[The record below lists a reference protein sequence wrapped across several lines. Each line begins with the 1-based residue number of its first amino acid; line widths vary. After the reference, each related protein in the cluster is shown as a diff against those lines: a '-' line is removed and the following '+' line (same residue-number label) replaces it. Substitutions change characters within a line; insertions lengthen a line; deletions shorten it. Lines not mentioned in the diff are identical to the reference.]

1 MNQRNRIAGA
11 PVSWGVIGIP
21 DWGYRM
27 SADRM
32 LREAA
37 SAGLYALEAGPD
49 GFLPQD
55 AVRIA
60 RMLASRGF
68 ELVGGFVS
76 AVLHRPDMRE
86 AALGSIEQRAEFLA
100 AAGGDMLIV
109 SASVG
114 RDSYERSVEL
124 HDESWQEL
132 FANLGRVEE
141 IAARYGLT
149 VALHPHYGTV
159 VETDEHLERC
169 LDNCDIGLCLDTGHL
184 VVGGSNPVEIAERAP
199 DRVKHVHLK
208 DVDRSLATQLG
219 SRQIDFKEAVRH
231 GVFCPLGEGDVDI
244 GRLLYLLEQA
254 GYRGWYVLEQ
264 DTFIESEPKESCGPV
279 LDVRKSLRFLEEQ
292 FKCIG

>member
-1 MNQRNRIAGA
+1 
-11 PVSWGVIGIP
+11 
-21 DWGYRM
+21 M
-27 SADRM
+27 SNDRV

-37 SAGLYALEAGPD
+37 SAGLHALEAGPD

-55 AVRIA
+55 ADRTA

-68 ELVGGFVS
+68 ELVGGFVG

-86 AALGSIEQRAEFLA
+86 AALGSIEQRAEFFA

-124 HDESWQEL
+124 DDESWEEL

-149 VALHPHYGTV
+149 VALHPHYGTA
-159 VETDEHLERC
+159 VETDEHLERF

-231 GVFCPLGEGDVDI
+231 GVFCPLGEGDVGI
-244 GRLLYLLEQA
+244 GRLLYLLKQA

-264 DTFIESEPKESCGPV
+264 DTFIETEPEENCGPV
-279 LDVRKSLRFLEEQ
+279 LDARKSLRFLEEQ

>member
-1 MNQRNRIAGA
+1 
-11 PVSWGVIGIP
+11 
-21 DWGYRM
+21 M
-27 SADRM
+27 SNDRV

-37 SAGLYALEAGPD
+37 SAGLYVLEAGPD

-55 AVRIA
+55 AERSA
-60 RMLASRGF
+60 RMLTSRGF
-68 ELVGGFVS
+68 ELVGGFVA
-76 AVLHRPDMRE
+76 AVLHIPEMCAE
-86 AALGSIEQRAEFLA
+86 ALGSIEQRSKFFA
-100 AAGGDMLIV
+100 AAGGDVLAV
-109 SASVG
+109 SASAG
-114 RDSYERSVEL
+114 RDSYERCVEL
-124 HDESWQEL
+124 DDESWQEL
-132 FANLGRVEE
+132 FTNLGRVED

-159 VETDEHLERC
+159 VETDEHLERF

-219 SRQIDFKEAVRH
+219 SRQINFKEAVRH

-244 GRLLYLLEQA
+244 GRLLDLLERA
-254 GYRGWYVLEQ
+254 EYRGWYVLEQ
-264 DTFIESEPKESCGPV
+264 DTFVESEPEENCGPV

-292 FKCIG
+292 FRCSG

>member
-1 MNQRNRIAGA
+1 MDQSNRIAGA

-27 SADRM
+27 STDRV

-49 GFLPQD
+49 GFLRQD
-55 AVRIA
+55 AKRTA
-60 RMLASRGF
+60 RMLARQGF
-68 ELVGGFVS
+68 ELVGGFVA
-76 AVLHRPDMRE
+76 AVLHSPDMRTV
-86 AALGSIEQRAEFLA
+86 ALSSIEQRAEFLA

-109 SASVG
+109 SASAG

-124 HDESWQEL
+124 DDESWQEL
-132 FANLGRVEE
+132 FANLVRVKE

-159 VETDEHLERC
+159 VETDEHVQRF
-169 LDNCDIGLCLDTGHL
+169 LDHCDIGLCLDTGHL
-184 VVGGSNPVEIAERAP
+184 IIGGSSPVEIAERMP

-208 DVDRSLATQLG
+208 DVERSLATQLG

-264 DTFIESEPKESCGPV
+264 DTSIECEPEENCGPV
-279 LDVRKSLRFLEEQ
+279 LNVRKSLKFLEEQ